1 MCALGGQVL
10 ADAIPLVRT
19 PKTPLPMPAS
29 DCLAK
34 LGGQRFAASEDMLT
48 AVMSAARG
56 PAAISRT
63 KRAVHLSLCA
73 VPTLLMLVIGL
84 LSVYNVGPRV
94 ANPHPHVRSVSAG
107 QAADRAGVQADDVVV
122 GVDGERITFTSQLLD
137 AAAKHPDELITLSIL
152 RDGQPLMI
160 RATPTRRGNQGQL
173 GITIAN
179 ETPDVSGGTWRYF
192 VAAHW
197 SEWRRE
203 RPRGRAGCKR
213 WSLTEYFTKY
223 ILSPL

>member
-1 MCALGGQVL
+1 
-10 ADAIPLVRT
+10 
-19 PKTPLPMPAS
+19 MPAS

-107 QAADRAGVQADDVVV
+107 EAADRAGVQADASRSSLFARVSCAVRGATQFQFVMRFSSAASPRALSAFHARDVRWP
-122 GVDGERITFTSQLLD
+122 G
-137 AAAKHPDELITLSIL
+137 AAA
-152 RDGQPLMI
+152 
-160 RATPTRRGNQGQL
+160 RG
-173 GITIAN
+173 
-179 ETPDVSGGTWRYF
+179 
-192 VAAHW
+192 
-197 SEWRRE
+197 
-203 RPRGRAGCKR
+203 
-213 WSLTEYFTKY
+213 
-223 ILSPL
+223 